1 MAMATSEYAWT
12 FYIQGSQ
19 NFMMFVNCLQL
30 QWKAGNHNICL
41 FCEYFRPQGRIKHWQ
56 SKFLRTA
63 SASAVLLMTLNKF
76 GLIVKPSTSDITYR
90 FHQGK
95 RSFLVSIHG
104 LLFFQ
109 VPMSWYSLCTSTMR
123 VWQQTFQSD
132 LKEEEM
138 QKYMIRKI
146 QLVEASQELM
156 KRHLK

>member
-30 QWKAGNHNICL
+30 QWKAGNHNNYL
-41 FCEYFRPQGRIKHWQ
+41 FCEYFRPLGRIKHWQ

-95 RSFLVSIHG
+95 GPFWSQFMVFSFSRCDVLIFFVHLNNACLTTYISIRSQRENAKIYEKKNVISRSIA
-104 LLFFQ
+104 
-109 VPMSWYSLCTSTMR
+109 R
-123 VWQQTFQSD
+123 IDEKTF
-132 LKEEEM
+132 
-138 QKYMIRKI
+138 
-146 QLVEASQELM
+146 
-156 KRHLK
+156 